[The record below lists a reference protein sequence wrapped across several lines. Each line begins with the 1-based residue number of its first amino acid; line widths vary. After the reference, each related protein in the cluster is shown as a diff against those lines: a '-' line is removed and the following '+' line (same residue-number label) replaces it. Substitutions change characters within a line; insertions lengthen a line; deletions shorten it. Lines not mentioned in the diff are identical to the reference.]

1 MRLIIKIYYPATHI
15 YKILCTQQGINPR
28 RRRIA
33 ANKIATVAMELP
45 HIQLNTGNYRPTMI
59 EADTVPVKEPS
70 VK

>member
-1 MRLIIKIYYPATHI
+1 MRLIIKINYPATHI
-15 YKILCTQQGINPR
+15 YKVVYIQKGINPR

-59 EADTVPVKEPS
+59 EADTVPVKAPS